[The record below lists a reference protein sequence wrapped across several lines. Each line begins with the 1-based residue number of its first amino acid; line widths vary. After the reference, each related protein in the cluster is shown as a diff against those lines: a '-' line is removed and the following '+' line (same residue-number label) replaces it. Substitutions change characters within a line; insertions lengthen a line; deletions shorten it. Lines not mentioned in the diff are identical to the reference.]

1 MSEAISIEDQKDT
14 ATEVFAKE
22 GYKQTKLGWIPE
34 NWDLTSLN
42 KVSQIKGDYGINAA
56 AVEFSPKLPTYLRI
70 TDIDKDGNF
79 LEDGKKSVDDSQS
92 GNFILKE
99 GDVVFAR
106 TGASVGK
113 TYFHHKKNGK
123 LIFAG
128 FLIRFRTKISLL
140 LPKYLFYYT
149 HSNLY
154 WNWVKVNSMRSG
166 QPGINSKEYGNLP
179 FPLPPLPEQEKIAAI
194 LSTWDIAIGKQEQLI
209 AAKQLYKK
217 GLMQLLLTGKK
228 RFDRFEGE
236 WIESKLGNYCNVL
249 MCKRIFNSET
259 SEIGEIPFYKIGT
272 VCKKP
277 DAFIS
282 RKLFQEYKKKYNYPR
297 LHEILITCSGTVG
310 KCIPYNGE
318 EAYFQDSNIVWIDNP
333 KNEIDN
339 KFLYYIISTYDWNK
353 LNSTTITRIYTNDLK
368 SMRISFPSFKEQQKI
383 ASVLSNADK
392 EISILQNQLTQL
404 QTQKRGLLQKLLT
417 GAVRV
422 KI

>member
-1 MSEAISIEDQKDT
+1 MSEAISVENQKIP
-14 ATEVFAKE
+14 ATEVLAKE
-22 GYKQTKLGWIPE
+22 GYKKTNLGWIPE
-34 NWDLTSLN
+34 GWNLTSLN

-179 FPLPPLPEQEKIAAI
+179 FPLPPLPEQQKIAAI
-194 LSTWDIAIGKQEQLI
+194 LSTWDNAIGKQEQLI
-209 AAKQLYKK
+209 AAKQHYKK

-228 RFDRFEGE
+228 RFDGFIEDWKEVKLKDVFSLSSGSTKPEDTIAKYDSYHTIPVYGGNGISGYSNKGFNEGISLLIGRVGE
-236 WIESKLGNYCNVL
+236 YCGIVHLVDGLYWITDNCLYTKTFDN
-249 MCKRIFNSET
+249 
-259 SEIGEIPFYKIGT
+259 
-272 VCKKP
+272 
-277 DAFIS
+277 
-282 RKLFQEYKKKYNYPR
+282 Q
-297 LHEILITCSGTVG
+297 
-310 KCIPYNGE
+310 
-318 EAYFQDSNIVWIDNP
+318 SNII
-333 KNEIDN
+333 
-339 KFLYYIISTYDWNK
+339 YYSLLLKYLK
-353 LNSTTITRIYTNDLK
+353 LNRLK
-368 SMRISFPSFKEQQKI
+368 NKGGQPLVTQKPILNLKVKVPTHKEQQKI
-383 ASVLSNADK
+383 ASVLSKADK
-392 EISILQNQLTQL
+392 EIALLQNQLTQL
-404 QTQKRGLLQKLLT
+404 QTQKRGLVQKLLT
-417 GAVRV
+417 GAVMV